1 MVLDNFINIVK
12 LGRLIAHAAIL
23 VYLLG
28 ALFAVV
34 VGASFDV
41 VKFIVGYVILFTGVL
56 AAIYT
61 NNYNDVEIDR
71 YATHTFFSG
80 GSSILINHPELMK
93 TTRYVA
99 IGLYG
104 VSILLGFLFMVVF
117 SYSVTF
123 FIYVLLGNF
132 LGWCYTSPPVKLVYR
147 GFGEL
152 TTMIGAGFIIPGFAY
167 FLIRGTI
174 DAPFVLFSV
183 PLMLLCFTLS
193 LYLELPDRNAD
204 RIGQKHTLIV
214 RRSERFG
221 FRLGLISTCLVI
233 LSFVFFAVFPILT
246 VPLNF
251 WLMSIFSVLPVA
263 VGGWSLM
270 KYYADSTKIVPIV
283 FRTVACIFL
292 VFILLDVYFV
302 YVILT

>member
-1 MVLDNFINIVK
+1 MVFDNFINIVK

-41 VKFIVGYVILFTGVL
+41 VKFIVGYMILFTGVL

-80 GSSILINHPELMK
+80 GSNILIDHPELMK
-93 TTRYVA
+93 TTKYVA

-104 VSILLGFLFMVVF
+104 ISILLGFLFMVVF

-132 LGWCYTSPPVKLVYR
+132 LGWCYTSPPIKLVYR

-204 RIGQKHTLIV
+204 RIGQKYTLIV

-270 KYYADSTKIVPIV
+270 KYYADSTKIVPII
-283 FRTVACIFL
+283 FRTVVYIFL

>member
-1 MVLDNFINIVK
+1 VLDNVIRIVK
-12 LGRLIAHAAIL
+12 LGRFIAHAVIL

-28 ALFAVV
+28 TLFAVL

-56 AAIYT
+56 AAVYT
-61 NNYNDVEIDR
+61 NNYNDVAIDR
-71 YATHTFFSG
+71 HAIHTFFSG
-80 GSSILINHPELMK
+80 GSSILIDHPELMK

-99 IGLYG
+99 LGLYG
-104 VSILLGFLFMVVF
+104 LSIFLGFLFVVVF
-117 SYSVTF
+117 SYPVTF

-132 LGWCYTSPPVKLVYR
+132 LGWCYTSPPIKLVYR

-152 TTMIGAGFIIPGFAY
+152 ATMLGAGFIIPGFAY
-167 FLIRGTI
+167 FIIRGTI
-174 DAPFVLFSV
+174 DAPFVLFSI
-183 PLMLLCFTLS
+183 PFMLLCFALS

-204 RIGQKHTLIV
+204 RIGHKHTLVV
-214 RRSERFG
+214 RRSEHLG
-221 FRLGLISTCLVI
+221 FLLGFTTTCLVI
-233 LSFVFFAVFPILT
+233 FYFVFLAVFPILA

-251 WLMSIFSVLPVA
+251 WLITIFFGLPVV

-270 KYYADSTKIVPIV
+270 KYSTDPTKIAPIV
-283 FRTVACIFL
+283 LRAVTSIFL

-302 YVILT
+302 YVILI